1 MKKLVAWILC
11 IAMLIPMLTISSSAA
26 PKTRTSVGTMDSA
39 FAEGKD
45 SLIVFVTGIGQSRSY
60 LFDKKYLAPNAFKEG
75 TLQDYENYA
84 PLVANGKYID
94 RWNLLETV
102 FTAAGQDF
110 REILDAKLFANL
122 FKLIGELV
130 LSLTIRRDVVRDKTV
145 ESTLKSI
152 IKYNVVDEN
161 GDLPANV
168 ITPRYTCP
176 LSEYP
181 YGHQAHEN
189 GKWMSEGKSRF
200 YSSIPC
206 AEIAEKRLGKNFE
219 DYLYCFTYPPFS
231 RLDKNV
237 EDLHTFVETILK
249 ENKLGAKKV
258 VLVPMSMGA
267 TVTSAYL
274 MRYPD
279 VSDNH
284 VLRVVSIVGCW
295 DGSDV
300 GTDLLTLNYADD
312 SADMV
317 YHGAVG
323 DMIGD
328 PWGPIITMW
337 LRLFPKQVIR
347 GIIDQVVTALG
358 KILILETPSL
368 TVLIPSK
375 DYPSL
380 RSKFKSDLVRGI
392 ADDYYRA
399 QISVKQRLAALE
411 KQGVTFSFIRGYGLG
426 FGGNTDSGMFKFF
439 KSSRTTNSDEIIHI
453 SSTAPGTKY
462 VAFDKKFKPKAGRE
476 LSPERSIDIAGTYY
490 KNSTWFFYG
499 QTHELE
505 DNNTVLALAVD
516 LALGNVKTIYDC
528 DNKKTD
534 KYYYPQ
540 FNNARNLDDLIG
552 DYLPAWDAYCETNTP
567 TPEQKAKYDEVIA
580 MKNSTCNDPDKDN
593 ALIEEFRQ
601 MLVEMGA
608 IDAPKPKKESK
619 IAEAFNKSVR
629 KTYDR
634 VYERFGAKGFFDK

>member
-1 MKKLVAWILC
+1 MKKLIAWILC
-11 IAMLIPMLTISSSAA
+11 ISMLIPMLTFTSSAA
-26 PKTRTSVGTMDSA
+26 PKSRVSVRTMESA

-60 LFDKKYLAPNAFKEG
+60 LFDKKYLKPGAFKSG
-75 TLQDYENYA
+75 TLQDYKNYA

-94 RWNLLETV
+94 RWNLIETV
-102 FTAAGQDF
+102 FTAAGNDAK
-110 REILDAKLFANL
+110 ELLDAKLFANI

-145 ESTLKSI
+145 ERTLKSI

-161 GDLPANV
+161 GKLPDNV
-168 ITPRYTCP
+168 ITPRYTMP

-181 YGHQAHEN
+181 YGHQAREG

-219 DYLYCFTYPPFS
+219 DYLYCFNYPPFS
-231 RLDKNV
+231 RTDKNV
-237 EDLHTFVETILK
+237 EDLHTFIETILK
-249 ENKLGAKKV
+249 ENKLGAEKV

-274 MRYPD
+274 MRYPT
-279 VSDNH
+279 VAENH

-317 YHGAVG
+317 YHGFVSE
-323 DMIGD
+323 MIGD

-337 LRLFPKQVIR
+337 LRLFPKAVIR

-368 TVLIPSK
+368 TVMIPSK

-380 RSKFKSDLVRGI
+380 RGKFKSDLVRGI
-392 ADDYYRA
+392 ADEYYRA
-399 QISVKQRLAALE
+399 QTTLKKRLAALE
-411 KQGVTFSFIRGYGLG
+411 KQGVTFSFIAGYGLG
-426 FGGNTDSGMFKFF
+426 FGGNTDSGMFTFF
-439 KSSRTTNSDEIIHI
+439 KSSRTTNSDEVIHI

-462 VAFDKKFKPKAGRE
+462 VQFDKKFKDTAGRE
-476 LSPERSIDIAGTYY
+476 LSPEGSIDISGTYY
-490 KNSTWFFYG
+490 KDSTWFFHG

-505 DNNTVLALAVD
+505 DNNTALALAVD

-528 DNKKTD
+528 DRKTD
-534 KYYYPQ
+534 AYYYPQ
-540 FNNARNLDDLIG
+540 FNNARDLEALID
-552 DYLPAWDAYCETNTP
+552 DYLPAWDAYCETHTP
-567 TPEQKAKYDEVIA
+567 TAEQKAKYDEVIA
-580 MKNSTCNDPDKDN
+580 MKNGTSNDPEKDN
-593 ALIEEFRQ
+593 ALVEEFRQ

-608 IDAPKPKKESK
+608 IDAPKEKKENK
-619 IAEAFNKSVR
+619 VAEAFNSTVHKI
-629 KTYDR
+629 YDKI
-634 VYERFGAKGFFDK
+634 YDRFGAKGFFDR